1 MNERRIEK
9 RYEIDYRTDKKVK
22 PCSEKTAKALEQY
35 KEKQYISKLLLMAE
49 RNCKMTKR
57 NLCKALDIGQ
67 YQFINYR
74 DGNGIYPHEKKS
86 QLEAFVAGLI
96 KYNLNKT

>member
-35 KEKQYISKLLLMAE
+35 KEKQYIFSFS
-49 RNCKMTKR
+49 
-57 NLCKALDIGQ
+57 LDAAMLFTEKSIESIEISIF
-67 YQFINYR
+67 FI
-74 DGNGIYPHEKKS
+74 K
-86 QLEAFVAGLI
+86 
-96 KYNLNKT
+96 